1 GRTLPVIRPYVRY
14 LPLPRWRPPLRLLT
28 SPSVL
33 IYAGAP
39 LAPGPCRRHIPAASR
54 PYRLPGASIIS
65 PAAFVVANYLILW
78 SGWNTDFKLGIAIA
92 IGYAVLLANR
102 VFRLSDRDIVFD
114 LKAGSW
120 ILPYLFGMGL
130 LVYLSDFGIDASGKV
145 IGPDWIPLWWD
156 LVAVGGFSLI
166 IYFWAMAVALPGE
179 NITNTVRTQAIET
192 GELELIEE
200 AQPVVAS
207 PEADPG
213 RA

>member
-1 GRTLPVIRPYVRY
+1 
-14 LPLPRWRPPLRLLT
+14 LRL
-28 SPSVL
+28 
-33 IYAGAP
+33 
-39 LAPGPCRRHIPAASR
+39 
-54 PYRLPGASIIS
+54 
-65 PAAFVVANYLILW
+65 N
-78 SGWNTDFKLGIAIA
+78 
-92 IGYAVLLANR
+92 
-102 VFRLSDRDIVFD
+102 DRDIVFD

-120 ILPYLFGMGL
+120 LLPYLIGMGL

-156 LVAVGGFSLI
+156 LLAVGGFSLI

-179 NITNTVRTQAIET
+179 GITNTVRTQAIET